1 VKYANDFVLLA
12 KEEPVLQDTI
22 HTLTQMEDAVEWK

>member
-1 VKYANDFVLLA
+1 VKYANDLVLLA

-22 HTLTQMEDAVEWK
+22 HTLMKMEDTVE